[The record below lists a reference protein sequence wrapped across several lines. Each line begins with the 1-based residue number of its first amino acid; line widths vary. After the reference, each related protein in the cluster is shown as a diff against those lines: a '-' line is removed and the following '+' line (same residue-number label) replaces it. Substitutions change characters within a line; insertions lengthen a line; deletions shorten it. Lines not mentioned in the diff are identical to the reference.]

1 MKKLYCNVS
10 NIVRIDNIKI
20 VNKSTYDKQFESIY
34 DNLIKLDLNP
44 ISMDI
49 PIQTT
54 FDDDFITL
62 GKVYIQ
68 FKDFD
73 DCYDSYNILK
83 NAFKTLKMRCAILK
97 WDSEIYKV
105 TKTHRRLPFCLDCK
119 NMRAICCGKKYCR
132 NCAKSYKSASF
143 EILPFDMVV
152 SEILVYLK
160 PLDIFTLKTTSKLM
174 NKICDDNMVWRLFLS
189 KEYLT
194 NLSNEYLTNLPKHLD
209 NLDFDTSQK
218 SFKTFTLDHS
228 HSETFLKFIKKSNYI
243 KNNHMRKHATIL
255 IQTRWRICLAKR
267 KRDLVIREYLTKFS
281 WEYDDYFKII
291 EPSYLVH
298 NDYTRAPKS
307 VILYLN
313 TDIRTKNLRDKKM
326 EQVKLRMNYQ
336 NWLLAI
342 NEPVFD

>member
-1 MKKLYCNVS
+1 MKKLYCNVN
-10 NIVRIDNIKI
+10 NILKIDNINI
-20 VNKSTYDKQFESIY
+20 VDKSTYDTQFKSMY

-49 PIQTT
+49 PIRTT
-54 FDDDFITL
+54 FDDDFVTF

-73 DCYDSYNILK
+73 DCYHSYKILNK
-83 NAFKTLKMRCAILK
+83 VFKTRKMRCVILK
-97 WDSEIYKV
+97 WDSEIYEV
-105 TKTHRRLPFCLDCK
+105 TKTHRQLPFCLDCK

-189 KEYLT
+189 KK
-194 NLSNEYLTNLPKHLD
+194 YLTNLPEHLD
-209 NLDFDTSQK
+209 DLGFDISK
-218 SFKTFTLDHS
+218 IFFKDIKTLEDS
-228 HSETFLKFIKKSNYI
+228 HSEIFLKFIKKSNYI
-243 KNNHMRKHATIL
+243 KNNHMRKRATIL

-267 KRDLVIREYLTKFS
+267 KRDLVIRDYLTKFS
-281 WEYDDYFKII
+281 YEYDDYFKATSTDT
-291 EPSYLVH
+291 SYEYFVH
-298 NDYTRAPKS
+298 KDYTRRLS
-307 VILYLN
+307 DVMYSG
-313 TDIRTKNLRDKKM
+313 TDIKTKNLRNKKI
-326 EQVKLRMNYQ
+326 EKVKFQINYQ
-336 NWLLAI
+336 KWSSAI
-342 NEPVFD
+342 NEPFFD